1 MVQWGGDPEVQV
13 YSLNADGQSVESS
26 LSTENKLIFVYTITI
41 IEYILLWWWMRQN
54 KLVLRHKGQRESVKK
69 MAARQILLP
78 FFETIILLFPFLT
91 LMRGFCVHAFVVN
104 NTFAEMQSLEQWA
117 DLSLLE
123 SATYGAFLLGML
135 LFQISFVPMYLLET
149 TIGPEV
155 YKSALWWSS
164 WLAGGLFVTSLA
176 PSIFGVIAANLAA
189 AAPHENMM
197 IIGASGSAESS
208 SSLSFF
214 YSSSLYMKIDEFLH
228 NKSAHVYPIL
238 GYLGLVAFGWVCLLV
253 RIAQYKNPRWG
264 CMLQSYVG
272 VAALYYI
279 IVAFALFHFLHQS
292 TPTAIFSSSVSPPNS
307 SLSSTRGGAEG
318 FGSLISG
325 SASSSS
331 SMGGGGRKGL
341 LTSRARSSSGAGG
354 SSARDTVE
362 EGKMYLA
369 YADCGMAMILPL
381 MLWLTLRE
389 EAQWWRAF
397 ALQVMGTR
405 RTMSGVENIPIQT
418 AHQMLREHLRMIDF
432 TELDFL
438 GRGGSGASGS
448 VYRCRYQG
456 QLVAAKTFLEKAISI
471 SDLLRVAKEAFLC
484 HRVRHPHVVE
494 FLGMCVSP
502 PNLYLVFEW
511 CTHRSLLNMLL
522 DLSNTKLP
530 WRTRVRFA
538 LEVAKGLN
546 ALHKIGAVH
555 RDVKTENIL
564 VTLNQNGRFTCKL
577 CDFGSS
583 RLIAT
588 LYNNNN
594 NNAIIAGA
602 TDSKIRRGRRRRRR
616 RGRNSTRTTTT
627 TSTSTS
633 HNSCTNMVIDI
644 AASSD
649 NNNNNTTTT
658 TTAKEA
664 KMHSNRF
671 VDNKTN
677 YNYYQDSYQNN
688 EYKGYLVDDADDD
701 DDDDKGLRH
710 REIPSGSTA
719 SRDHDGGDG
728 CDNDD
733 SSDNHHQQQHHQQQH
748 QQQQQHFRLD
758 LDLYMQKAFQED
770 RFLTGLVGTPAYMAP
785 ELLQNIHCGRNTI
798 TALSRKVPYGQAID
812 VFSFAYVM
820 WELLTRRQVY
830 SSKKFT
836 FKEIHTQVLAGKTPS
851 MPPPMPCQTL
861 HSDFTELMRDCWLMV
876 PAKRPTTAHLVRKLK
891 GMYQR
896 IKHIQKSET
905 PAAIALNVN
914 TDHIDYKP
922 LSRNST

>member
-1 MVQWGGDPEVQV
+1 
-13 YSLNADGQSVESS
+13 
-26 LSTENKLIFVYTITI
+26 
-41 IEYILLWWWMRQN
+41 
-54 KLVLRHKGQRESVKK
+54 
-69 MAARQILLP
+69 
-78 FFETIILLFPFLT
+78 
-91 LMRGFCVHAFVVN
+91 
-104 NTFAEMQSLEQWA
+104 
-117 DLSLLE
+117 
-123 SATYGAFLLGML
+123 
-135 LFQISFVPMYLLET
+135 
-149 TIGPEV
+149 
-155 YKSALWWSS
+155 
-164 WLAGGLFVTSLA
+164 
-176 PSIFGVIAANLAA
+176 
-189 AAPHENMM
+189 
-197 IIGASGSAESS
+197 
-208 SSLSFF
+208 
-214 YSSSLYMKIDEFLH
+214 
-228 NKSAHVYPIL
+228 
-238 GYLGLVAFGWVCLLV
+238 
-253 RIAQYKNPRWG
+253 
-264 CMLQSYVG
+264 
-272 VAALYYI
+272 
-279 IVAFALFHFLHQS
+279 
-292 TPTAIFSSSVSPPNS
+292 
-307 SLSSTRGGAEG
+307 
-318 FGSLISG
+318 
-325 SASSSS
+325 
-331 SMGGGGRKGL
+331 
-341 LTSRARSSSGAGG
+341 
-354 SSARDTVE
+354 
-362 EGKMYLA
+362 
-369 YADCGMAMILPL
+369 
-381 MLWLTLRE
+381 
-389 EAQWWRAF
+389 
-397 ALQVMGTR
+397 
-405 RTMSGVENIPIQT
+405 
-418 AHQMLREHLRMIDF
+418 
-432 TELDFL
+432 
-438 GRGGSGASGS
+438 
-448 VYRCRYQG
+448 
-456 QLVAAKTFLEKAISI
+456 
-471 SDLLRVAKEAFLC
+471 
-484 HRVRHPHVVE
+484 
-494 FLGMCVSP
+494 
-502 PNLYLVFEW
+502 
-511 CTHRSLLNMLL
+511 
-522 DLSNTKLP
+522 
-530 WRTRVRFA
+530 
-538 LEVAKGLN
+538 
-546 ALHKIGAVH
+546 
-555 RDVKTENIL
+555 
-564 VTLNQNGRFTCKL
+564 
-577 CDFGSS
+577 
-583 RLIAT
+583 
-588 LYNNNN
+588 
-594 NNAIIAGA
+594 
-602 TDSKIRRGRRRRRR
+602 
-616 RGRNSTRTTTT
+616 
-627 TSTSTS
+627 
-633 HNSCTNMVIDI
+633 MVIDI